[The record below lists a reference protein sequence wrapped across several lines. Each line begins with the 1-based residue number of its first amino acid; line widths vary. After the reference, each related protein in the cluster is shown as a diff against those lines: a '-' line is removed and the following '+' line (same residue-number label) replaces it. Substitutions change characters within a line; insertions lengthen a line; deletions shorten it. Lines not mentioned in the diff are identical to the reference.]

1 MSNITGI
8 ANISETSW
16 TLLFAV
22 VPQPM
27 PSSGWEED
35 DELRTPTVEEQN
47 FPDSKVP
54 VRSSSILV
62 ACVVEIWVSG
72 RGYDNSRVQ
81 NFDITN

>member
-1 MSNITGI
+1 MFLKYL
-8 ANISETSW
+8 EHFC
-16 TLLFAV
+16 FAV

-54 VRSSSILV
+54 LRSSSEHPYGL
-62 ACVVEIWVSG
+62 CFGNMSLREG
-72 RGYDNSRVQ
+72 L
-81 NFDITN
+81 